1 LRAVHTI
8 WTKPSTYKVKKKWF
22 QESTDS
28 IYTTRSVD
36 KKYFMKDFELLTL
49 VASALFYKKFSGKID
64 LYTDDTGYEYFKE
77 QKILDFYDDVN
88 VDVLKS
94 QVKPFLSLDT
104 DAIIYDNV
112 EKYID
117 KKDPLVGFHYEMF
130 GNQFYP
136 SRSGIRTSDKY
147 EWDENLNWEL
157 FPVNVA
163 ITYFGDDIIRHYYT
177 SECLRFMKENS
188 DYIKKDY
195 SVKSRMLFAEQ
206 RLLPMMCD
214 KFGKEYKTI
223 LEGIWNPDLGIWMHT
238 RHSRVK
244 KLWGTIFTHLWSEK
258 VILRKNKFKEIDYCK
273 NMITTIRNLD
283 FDGKMYDKI
292 KTIPQLY
299 KFTEFL
305 H

>member
-1 LRAVHTI
+1 MRAVHTI

-64 LYTDDTGYEYFKE
+64 LYTDNTGYEYFKE

-88 VDVLKS
+88 VDVLNNFDTIRPDIYWAAGKVKVIQS

-163 ITYFGDDIIRHYYT
+163 ITYFGDDIIRH
-177 SECLRFMKENS
+177 
-188 DYIKKDY
+188 
-195 SVKSRMLFAEQ
+195 
-206 RLLPMMCD
+206 
-214 KFGKEYKTI
+214 
-223 LEGIWNPDLGIWMHT
+223 
-238 RHSRVK
+238 
-244 KLWGTIFTHLWSEK
+244 
-258 VILRKNKFKEIDYCK
+258 
-273 NMITTIRNLD
+273 
-283 FDGKMYDKI
+283 
-292 KTIPQLY
+292 
-299 KFTEFL
+299 
-305 H
+305 